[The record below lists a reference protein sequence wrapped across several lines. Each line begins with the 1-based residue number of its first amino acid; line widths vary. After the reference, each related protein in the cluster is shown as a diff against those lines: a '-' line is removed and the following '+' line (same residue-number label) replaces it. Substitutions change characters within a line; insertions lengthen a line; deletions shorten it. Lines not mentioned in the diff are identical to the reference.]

1 MNLSRCEK
9 AYIAGF
15 LDGDGSIY
23 VRLKPNST
31 YKYYF
36 QISPAIVFYQ
46 SEKGKQHLEWLKK
59 LIGKGYL
66 RKRKD
71 KIVEYTIGDIES
83 IKEILKNLLPYL
95 KLKQRQA
102 HLLLEI
108 LKLKENL
115 KKAED
120 FLKIAEKIDK
130 FEEINYSKKRKQNS
144 LKVKEIFKKKGL
156 LAP

>member
-1 MNLSRCEK
+1 
-9 AYIAGF
+9 
-15 LDGDGSIY
+15 
-23 VRLKPNST
+23 
-31 YKYYF
+31 
-36 QISPAIVFYQ
+36 VFYQ